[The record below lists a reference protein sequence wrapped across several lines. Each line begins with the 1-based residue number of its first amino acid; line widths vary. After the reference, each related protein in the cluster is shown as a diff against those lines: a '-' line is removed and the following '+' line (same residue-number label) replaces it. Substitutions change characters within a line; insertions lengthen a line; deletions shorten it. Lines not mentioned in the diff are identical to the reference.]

1 MAGRSSAARERA
13 GFALI
18 AAIRVHLSATVGV
31 QQPPWTEGIR
41 MLRRAVAILGLLVL
55 GGCAG
60 EVAPSSEQPS
70 MYLSMASAGAK
81 LDSDAAAS
89 MISLY
94 RQNNAL
100 GGVVVDPALMQLAE
114 AQSTAMASRNK
125 LDHDVTAPLAK
136 RLNAS
141 GYPATIAVE
150 NVSAGYHTLAEA
162 FSGWRDSPP
171 HRANMLKSGVTKLGI
186 AASYAPNTKYKVFW
200 TLILASSEQR

>member
-1 MAGRSSAARERA
+1 M
-13 GFALI
+13 
-18 AAIRVHLSATVGV
+18 
-31 QQPPWTEGIR
+31 QQPDSPRGIEMMR
-41 MLRRAVAILGLLVL
+41 GAVAIIGLLVL

-60 EVAPSSEQPS
+60 DVVSTEQPA
-70 MYLSMASAGAK
+70 MYLNMANGGAK
-81 LDSDAAAS
+81 LDPAAAAS

-94 RQNNAL
+94 RQNNGL
-100 GGVVVDPALMQLAE
+100 GVVAVDPELMKLAE
-114 AQSTAMASRNK
+114 SQSIAMATRNK
-125 LDHDVTAPLAK
+125 LDHDVAAPLAK

-141 GYPATIAVE
+141 GYPATVAVE

-200 TLILASSEQR
+200 TLILAASETG